1 MDVRPILVTGASG
14 FIGQRLVRAL
24 EADGH
29 AVQRMSRS
37 ALSGPGVVHADLLDR
52 AALQRACENVGVVF
66 HCAGHAHAGD
76 DGRDARLHRD
86 VNFVGTRNLADAA
99 GRAGVGCFVF
109 MSSVKA
115 MGLPGAA
122 CVDETWPVPPDTE
135 YGRAKRDAEDAVLES
150 GQRFGMRTT
159 NLRLAMVYGRG
170 GRGNLDRMARAILQG
185 WFPPLPETGAK
196 RSLVHV
202 DDVVAVA
209 LKVMDDLRATGRT
222 YIIADW
228 QAYSGHELYAALR
241 FALGF
246 GDSRWECPASWLRAA
261 GALGDVLQKIV
272 SRQLPM
278 NRRAVERLI
287 DAECYSP
294 ALIANELGWHARV
307 SLRDGLREAF
317 ADLGR
322 GVR

>member
-1 MDVRPILVTGASG
+1 MDVRPTLVTGASG

-24 EADGH
+24 EADGR
-29 AVQRMSRS
+29 AVRRMSRS
-37 ALSGPGVVHADLLDR
+37 TLSGAGVVHADLLDR
-52 AALQRACENVGVVF
+52 AALQQACENVGVVF

-76 DGRDARLHRD
+76 DGQDARRHRD

-115 MGLPGAA
+115 MGLPGSA
-122 CVDETWPVPPDTE
+122 CVDETWPVPPDSE
-135 YGRAKRDAEDAVLES
+135 YGRAKRDAEEAVLES

-202 DDVVAVA
+202 DDVVAA
-209 LKVMDDLRATGRT
+209 AQKVMDDLRATGRT
-222 YIIADW
+222 YIIADR
-228 QAYSGHELYAALR
+228 QAYSGRELYDALR
-241 FALGF
+241 VALGL
-246 GDSRWECPASWLRAA
+246 GDSRWECPASLLRAA
-261 GALGDVLQKIV
+261 GALGDVLQKVV

-278 NRRAVERLI
+278 SRRAVARLI

-322 GVR
+322 GAR